1 MIANDTEATIA
12 AYLTTE
18 STAASGGLYLFKTQS
33 GAGAALSIRTGHDDA
48 GDLPDAGCIVVA
60 VQDEDVRQSV
70 PGLNLYQVPAKVT
83 LYYPADNHT
92 ADATTLPSFEACITE
107 LDIALQLPTLTTEL
121 SNQGLGIIAAGFTD
135 GMTFSTRIQARHRE
149 AEWTIP
155 LAVNQTDR
163 F

>member
-1 MIANDTEATIA
+1 MIANDTEATVA

-60 VQDEDVRQSV
+60 VQDEQVRQSV
-70 PGLNLYQVPAKVT
+70 PGVNLYTVPVVVT
-83 LYYPADNHT
+83 LYYPADNYST
-92 ADATTLPSFEACITE
+92 DATTLPSFEACCGE
-107 LDIALQLPTLTTEL
+107 LDIALQLPMLADELT
-121 SNQGLGIIAAGFTD
+121 NQGLGIVVCGKTD
-135 GMTFSTRIQARHRE
+135 GDQFATRTEGRHRE
-149 AEWTIP
+149 AEWTIN
-155 LAVNQTDR
+155 LAVNQANR